1 MTTIIFFCKYWRAI
15 LCPCVTSCAEKHLIP
30 VLDGWWWAATTPC
43 WMVLGREQQEH
54 WPLQGDV
61 SALHQAKQVLLHIL
75 INTSLFWCVKIY
87 MCCWFLWKCL
97 DLACYCQYSLLI
109 EYVISRW
116 HTGSGMGVLVENRYK
131 MMTLQEDE
139 LGADLG
145 WGHKLELFLLSQSCL
160 TSCLCSAVLKDGETT
175 PENTIWGIFKMSQLR
190 TLVNHWLWWN
200 SSFLSEK
207 NHCCNFNFSLAVL

>member
-1 MTTIIFFCKYWRAI
+1 MDDGEQPPPRAEWCSAGSSKSTDLCKVMCLRF
-15 LCPCVTSCAEKHLIP
+15 TRQSRFSF
-30 VLDGWWWAATTPC
+30 T
-43 WMVLGREQQEH
+43 
-54 WPLQGDV
+54 
-61 SALHQAKQVLLHIL
+61 
-75 INTSLFWCVKIY
+75 LFLCVKIY

-175 PENTIWGIFKMSQLR
+175 LENTIWGIFKMSQLR